1 MRKIHKLNVWVLVL
15 IIIWF
20 SWTMAVEL
28 FFTTPW
34 ASDDI
39 WVIFLAWL
47 HIFFWL
53 FWIVMKYWE
62 FSYIPGEKKEEKEE
76 PLFLHNENQNIEEN
90 FKESSESTRNIIK
103 IIAYSVL
110 WLTILYVAFL
120 IVHLIL
126 TTYFEIL

>member
-1 MRKIHKLNVWVLVL
+1 
-15 IIIWF
+15 
-20 SWTMAVEL
+20 
-28 FFTTPW
+28 
-34 ASDDI
+34 
-39 WVIFLAWL
+39 
-47 HIFFWL
+47 
-53 FWIVMKYWE
+53 MKYWE
-62 FSYIPGEKKEEKEE
+62 FSYIPGEKKEEIEE

-103 IIAYSVL
+103 IIAYTVL

>member
-1 MRKIHKLNVWVLVL
+1 MRKLHKLNVLVLVL

-20 SWTMAVEL
+20 IWTMVVEF

-53 FWIVMKYWE
+53 FWVVMKYWE
-62 FSYIPGEKKEEKEE
+62 FSYIPGEKKEEIEE

-103 IIAYSVL
+103 IIAYTVL